1 MRKAI
6 LPAFIAVAI
15 AAGAAVVY
23 AVARGLIHPQAAA
36 AAPTAEPAAASAPA
50 GSRQATAM
58 PAVTAESFTAD
69 ELHAVGLSQ
78 VRPGTRIIDFELQD
92 LKGKKVKL
100 SGLAGQVVF
109 LNFWATWC
117 PPCRA
122 EMPSMERLHARLKDK
137 GLTIIGVDLQ
147 EGRREVEDFVREYK
161 ISFPIVTDHN
171 GSVASSYGIRS
182 IPTTYL
188 IGRDGTILAGRIG
201 GQEWDDP
208 AIAAFLEKL
217 LGR

>member
-1 MRKAI
+1 MKRAI
-6 LPAFIAVAI
+6 LPAFIAVAV
-15 AAGAAVVY
+15 AATATIIY
-23 AVARGLIHPQAAA
+23 AVATGFRAQ
-36 AAPTAEPAAASAPA
+36 TPAAASAPA
-50 GSRQATAM
+50 AVPSREAAAIPVKATDS
-58 PAVTAESFTAD
+58 PSAD

-78 VRPGTRIIDFELQD
+78 VRPGTRILDFELQD
-92 LKGKKVKL
+92 LQGKKVKL

-137 GLTIIGVDLQ
+137 GLTVIGVDLQ
-147 EGRREVEDFVREYK
+147 EGQREVEDFVHEYK
-161 ISFPIVTDHN
+161 LSFPIVIDRS
-171 GSVASSYGIRS
+171 GSVASAYGIRS
-182 IPTTYL
+182 IPTTYV

-208 AIAAFLEKL
+208 VIADFFEKL
-217 LGR
+217 LAR

>member
-15 AAGAAVVY
+15 AAVAVIVY
-23 AVARGLIHPQAAA
+23 ALARVPAAA
-36 AAPTAEPAAASAPA
+36 AAPASERASAAVAPQTA
-50 GSRQATAM
+50 GT

-78 VRPGTRIIDFELQD
+78 VRPGTRILDFELQD

-137 GLTIIGVDLQ
+137 GLTVIGVDLQ
-147 EGRREVEDFVREYK
+147 EGQREVEGFVKEYK
-161 ISFPIVTDHN
+161 LSFPIVIDRS
-171 GSVASSYGIRS
+171 GSVAAQYGIRS
-182 IPTTYL
+182 IPTTYV

-208 AIAAFLEKL
+208 VIAAFFEKL
-217 LGR
+217 LAR